1 VTDAD
6 SPTEYSISAEAFDAR
21 YKLVCSPVLLDAE
34 ERATGTRCGV
44 SSFTTRD
51 QADRLGMILH
61 LAPGR
66 SLLDVGAGAGWPGV
80 YLAESTGCF
89 VISTD
94 LSIEGPQRSSQS
106 MERSG
111 VAGVSVTASGTELP
125 FRDDSVDSVTCS
137 DVFC

>member
-1 VTDAD
+1 
-6 SPTEYSISAEAFDAR
+6 
-21 YKLVCSPVLLDAE
+21 
-34 ERATGTRCGV
+34 
-44 SSFTTRD
+44 
-51 QADRLGMILH
+51 MLH

-66 SLLDVGAGAGWPGV
+66 SLLDVGAGTGWPGV

-94 LSIEGPQRSSQS
+94 LSIEGPHMSSQWIG
-106 MERSG
+106 RGG

-125 FRDDSVDSVTCS
+125 FRDNSVDSVTCS